1 MVKPNTLKLMKTA
14 KQIKINNRVRTVITC
29 SECGATTYVKA
40 SLESKSAQKAIQR
53 SCKSCQPVR
62 ILNAVLGW
70 WHDFGLKT
78 NPYVYGPMPRLRTS
92 QRYRMEEARRN
103 GWMAW
108 TWNDEYQEERKAL
121 MKAA

>member
-1 MVKPNTLKLMKTA
+1 MKTA
-14 KQIKINNRVRTVITC
+14 KQIKINNHTYTAIEC
-29 SECGATTYVKA
+29 SVCGAKTRVKA
-40 SLESKSAQKAIQR
+40 RLDTKTASDAMER
-53 SCKSCQPVR
+53 PCGSCNPNHNHLCGQ
-62 ILNAVLGW
+62 GW
-70 WHDFGLKT
+70 WLQYGLQS

-92 QRYRMEEARRN
+92 RTYRMEEARRM